1 MPLHI
6 GASETI
12 APMVRFQMKD
22 ADLDRVVSLIP
33 NRFQAVT
40 SEMLNSM
47 RHWTLRPFLRP
58 GPWFIA
64 HLGRGIL
71 KQALIKELG
80 DSYKARP

>member
-1 MPLHI
+1 
-6 GASETI
+6 
-12 APMVRFQMKD
+12 MKD
-22 ADLDRVVSLIP
+22 ADLDRVVSLIS
-33 NRFQAVT
+33 NRFQAVA
-40 SEMLNSM
+40 SEMLNSIQ
-47 RHWTLRPFLRP
+47 HWTLRLFLRP